1 MCRDTMIEAYSQE
14 IGEKE
19 SFTDHSLM
27 ISLGLIVEF
36 IMSANMEGRLSKAVE
51 QWLAYAL
58 TSSLNHLPC
67 ETEDFP
73 SRKVFKS

>member
-1 MCRDTMIEAYSQE
+1 MCRRTMIEAYSQE

-19 SFTDHSLM
+19 SFTDHNLM

-36 IMSANMEGRLSKAVE
+36 IMNDNMEGRLSKAVE

-58 TSSLNHLPC
+58 TSFLSHLPGV
-67 ETEDFP
+67 TEDFP
-73 SRKVFKS
+73 PRQVLKS